1 MTDGIC
7 RVMYP
12 NMLNLDMRIL
22 MRSFVGLSN
31 TNTADILRTNNLS
44 TLSMEYIAVRY
55 QWIDGNNSVANRIR
69 GKLNMAT
76 KRNHPILNHS
86 PHSLVRHRVIAL
98 LLRSP
103 PYLRRY

>member
-1 MTDGIC
+1 
-7 RVMYP
+7 MYP

-55 QWIDGNNSVANRIR
+55 QWMATTRIR

-86 PHSLVRHRVIAL
+86 PHSLVRHRHCSTTTLSSLSAPIL
-98 LLRSP
+98 TP
-103 PYLRRY
+103 CYDH